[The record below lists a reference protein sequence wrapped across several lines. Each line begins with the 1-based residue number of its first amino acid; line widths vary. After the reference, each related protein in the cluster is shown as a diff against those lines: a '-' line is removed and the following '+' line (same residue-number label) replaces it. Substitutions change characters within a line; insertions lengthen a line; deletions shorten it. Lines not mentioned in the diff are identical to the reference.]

1 MSTRLW
7 LKPYS
12 VNGTGIRLLDY
23 QRVSADTYEATRW
36 LTILFIPILP
46 IGTLL
51 IKPGTAEGIGTMMQ
65 YSFQL
70 LGKRPLQW
78 KRVLR
83 MYLIDLIAALPVAL
97 CALLETPGEASD
109 LFLTIF
115 AFSVLWGIGVLV
127 YTQRRGHVVYSAP
140 ATQPMPSGGTTPRRA
155 A

>member
-83 MYLIDLIAALPVAL
+83 MYLIDLI
-97 CALLETPGEASD
+97 
-109 LFLTIF
+109 
-115 AFSVLWGIGVLV
+115 
-127 YTQRRGHVVYSAP
+127 
-140 ATQPMPSGGTTPRRA
+140 
-155 A
+155 

>member
-1 MSTRLW
+1 MSMRLF

-23 QRVSADTYEATRW
+23 RRVSEDSYEATRW

-51 IKPGTAEGIGTMMQ
+51 IRPGTAEGIATMMR

-70 LGKRPLQW
+70 LGKRPMNW
-78 KRVLR
+78 RRVLR
-83 MYLIDLIAALPVAL
+83 MYAIDMIAALPVAL
-97 CALLETPGEASD
+97 CAWFETPGEMTD
-109 LFLTIF
+109 LWLTIF
-115 AFSVLWGIGVLV
+115 IFSVMWGIAVLAF
-127 YTQRRGHVVYSAP
+127 TQRGRPAYSAP
-140 ATQPMPSGGTTPRRA
+140 AAQPMPSSGTTPRKA